1 MCSSCEMLSA
11 WSKVSLGLLVESVT
25 QRTKNQQGGSNN
37 VWSWFCS
44 SGRQVFVSGTNLQP
58 RSHVSPTETSRW
70 PNPRF
75 WVSNNVASHPL
86 NTLYTAIAAPFLH
99 TLSSYSAIYQ
109 SNVYKS
115 CICRVYFLLSVVC
128 LCYCFCWSTVTK
140 IISPIKSSD
149 SDKSN

>member
-44 SGRQVFVSGTNLQP
+44 SGRQVFVSGRNLQP

-86 NTLYTAIAAPFLH
+86 NTLYTAIAAPFYTHSPLIQLFINQMYISH
-99 TLSSYSAIYQ
+99 VYVVSISYLVWCLSLLL
-109 SNVYKS
+109 
-115 CICRVYFLLSVVC
+115 FLLEHC
-128 LCYCFCWSTVTK
+128 NQNNL
-140 IISPIKSSD
+140 
-149 SDKSN
+149 SNKVFWFW